1 MTGIFAASICH
12 RISAS
17 IDDQDDGNLELDSYA
32 DSPVLGR
39 GAVVVRKTDRTIL
52 VKGFSDE
59 IGRPISVPVV
69 DGVIAYECEYTGN
82 TKLLMI
88 RNALHLLSM
97 NNHLIPPFM
106 MRLAG
111 LKVNECAKFL
121 ADDLTISHYFI
132 YFPKEDVRIPLQ
144 LTGITS
150 YLPTRKSNS
159 EDLNNLEVL
168 ELTPQTGT

>member
-88 RNALHLLSM
+88 RNALYLPSI

-106 MRLAG
+106 MRLVG